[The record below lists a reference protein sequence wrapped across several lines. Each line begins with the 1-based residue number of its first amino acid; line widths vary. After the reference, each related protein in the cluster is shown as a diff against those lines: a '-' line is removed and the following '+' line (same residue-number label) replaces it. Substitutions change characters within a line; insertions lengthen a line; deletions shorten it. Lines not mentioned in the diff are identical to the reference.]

1 MQYRQSEAD
10 KAVGIQCGCMLAV
23 VALNAVVGTWSVNFL
38 LGTFFQTTL
47 PTFWA
52 FVCGMI
58 AGELTIPIAVVV
70 KIVSMFAN

>member
-1 MQYRQSEAD
+1 MQYRSSGTS
-10 KAVGIQCGCMLAV
+10 KAGGIQCGCMLAV

-38 LGTFFQTTL
+38 LGTFLQKTL

-52 FVCGMI
+52 FIVGMFV
-58 AGELTIPIAVVV
+58 GEFTIPVAVIV